1 MGLWL
6 RSYMAAVR
14 GMGRFRAASVVQKGR
29 ERLSFSINEDIN
41 PKHEDMD
48 SKHEDMD
55 SFPED
60 RNPKDEDMDWFP
72 EDIHPFPE
80 DRNRVPED
88 IHCVP
93 EDRNPVREDMNP
105 RHEDMNCALE
115 GTKTIPDEADALP
128 HPRAAPAVER
138 RGFPPRSQVALG
150 NARVCEAALRVAGL
164 DGRRDGHEKAQKGQK
179 TWVG

>member
-41 PKHEDMD
+41 PKHED
-48 SKHEDMD
+48 
-55 SFPED
+55 
-60 RNPKDEDMDWFP
+60 RDW
-72 EDIHPFPE
+72 FPE

-88 IHCVP
+88 IDCVPEDRNPVREDRNPKVEDRDWFPEERNCVP

-105 RHEDMNCALE
+105 KHEDVNCVPE
-115 GTKTIPDEADALP
+115 GTKTIPDEVDALP

-138 RGFPPRSQVALG
+138 RDFPPRSQVALG
-150 NARVCEAALRVAGL
+150 NARVREAALRVAGL
-164 DGRRDGHEKAQKGQK
+164 DGRRDGHEKAQKAQK